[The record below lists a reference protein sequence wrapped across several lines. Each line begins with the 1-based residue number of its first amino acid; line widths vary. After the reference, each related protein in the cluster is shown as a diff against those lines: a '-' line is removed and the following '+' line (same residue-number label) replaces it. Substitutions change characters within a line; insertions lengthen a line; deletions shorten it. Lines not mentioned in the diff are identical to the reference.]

1 MSIIVD
7 DIQLFI
13 QLVNAISVD
22 HMTIYVTLLLVN
34 VSVTVLALVGSV
46 TNVLTENGVFQR
58 VGHVNVMDM
67 HHVVIP

>member
-1 MSIIVD
+1 MYIIVD

-46 TNVLTENGVFQR
+46 TNVLTENGVFPR
-58 VGHVNVMDM
+58 VAHVNVMDM